1 MANLF
6 EINSNIMAAWDA
18 AIDPET
24 GEVDET
30 ALALFESLQIE
41 RDAKI
46 ENIACWIKN
55 LKSDAEALKAEAK
68 NMADRAKAAER
79 KADSLKSYL
88 AAALHGEKFQSARA
102 AISWRKSVSVEVDD
116 AEVENLPEQYIRR
129 KVSVEADKTAIK
141 DALKAGETIEGCR
154 LVESNNISIK

>member
-6 EINSNIMAAWDA
+6 DINRELQDLWEAAL
-18 AIDPET
+18 DPDT
-24 GEVDET
+24 GELDEEKLAAFE
-30 ALALFESLQIE
+30 ALDME

-55 LKSDAEALKAEAK
+55 LKSDAEALKTEAK

-79 KADSLKSYL
+79 KADSLKRYL

-116 AEVENLPEQYIRR
+116 AEVENLPERFIRR

-141 DALKAGETIEGCR
+141 DALKAGESIEGCR
-154 LVESNNISIK
+154 LVETNNISIK

>member
-79 KADSLKSYL
+79 KADSLKRYL

-102 AISWRKSVSVEVDD
+102 AISWRKSVSVEVDE

-141 DALKAGETIEGCR
+141 DALKAGEILEGCR

>member
-55 LKSDAEALKAEAK
+55 LKSDAEALKTEAK

-79 KADSLKSYL
+79 KADSLKRYL

-141 DALKAGETIEGCR
+141 DALKAGEILEGCR

>member
-6 EINSNIMAAWDA
+6 DINRELQDLWEAAL
-18 AIDPET
+18 DPET

-79 KADSLKSYL
+79 KADSLKRYL

-141 DALKAGETIEGCR
+141 DALKAGEILEGCR